1 MRRLGETNN
10 MTLEQYRQQQMEI
23 AEAQKH
29 KIFLDNMN
37 GKKFSQ
43 LTVAQLSYIYKMSNG
58 LYNRLREDKTAI
70 VENIEF
76 YERVAQNNKAVAEA
90 IATQTEVGAEAPQFK
105 LSIDNSLEDK
115 IINQQMEA
123 MFKNVK

>member
-1 MRRLGETNN
+1 
-10 MTLEQYRQQQMEI
+10 MTALEQYRQQQMEA

-29 KIFLDNMN
+29 KIFLDSMN
-37 GKKFSQ
+37 GKSFSQ
-43 LTVAQLSYIYKMSNG
+43 LTIAQMNYIYKMSNG
-58 LYNRLREDKTAI
+58 LYNRLREDKTAV

-76 YERVAQNNKAVAEA
+76 YERVAQNNKA
-90 IATQTEVGAEAPQFK
+90 IATQTEAPQFK
-105 LSIDNSLEDK
+105 LSIDDSLEDE

>member
-1 MRRLGETNN
+1 
-10 MTLEQYRQQQMEI
+10 MTALEQYRQQQMEA

-29 KIFLDNMN
+29 KIFLDSMN
-37 GKKFSQ
+37 GKSFSQ
-43 LTVAQLSYIYKMSNG
+43 LTIAQMNYIYKMSNG
-58 LYNRLREDKTAI
+58 LYNRLREDKTAV

-90 IATQTEVGAEAPQFK
+90 IATQTEAPQFK
-105 LSIDNSLEDK
+105 LSIDNSLEDE

>member
-1 MRRLGETNN
+1 
-10 MTLEQYRQQQMEI
+10 MTALEQYRQQQMEA

-29 KIFLDNMN
+29 KIFLDSMN
-37 GKKFSQ
+37 GKSFSQ
-43 LTVAQLSYIYKMSNG
+43 LTVAQMNYIYKMSNG
-58 LYNRLREDKTAI
+58 LYNRLREDKTAV

-76 YERVAQNNKAVAEA
+76 YERVAQNNAAVAEA
-90 IATQTEVGAEAPQFK
+90 IATQTEAPQFQ
-105 LSIDNSLEDK
+105 LSIDDSLEDE

>member
-1 MRRLGETNN
+1 
-10 MTLEQYRQQQMEI
+10 MTALEQYRQQQMEA

-29 KIFLDNMN
+29 KIFLDSMN
-37 GKKFSQ
+37 GKSFSQ
-43 LTVAQLSYIYKMSNG
+43 LTIAQMNYIYKMSNG
-58 LYNRLREDKTAI
+58 LYNRLREDKTAV

-90 IATQTEVGAEAPQFK
+90 IATQTEVGAEAPQFR
-105 LSIDNSLEDK
+105 LSIDDSLEDE